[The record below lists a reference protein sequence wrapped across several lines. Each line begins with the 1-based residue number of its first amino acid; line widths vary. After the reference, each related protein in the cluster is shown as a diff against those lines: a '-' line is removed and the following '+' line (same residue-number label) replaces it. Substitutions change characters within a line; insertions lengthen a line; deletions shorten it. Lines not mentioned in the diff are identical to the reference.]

1 MLEVL
6 RYKRYRSMPWRNGLG
21 TTLEIAREPAQGEHF
36 AWRLSL
42 AGLDRDSSFSAYPG
56 YRRALVLV
64 DGSVLRLRFQ
74 GHGSAL
80 LGATKRGTRFEGA
93 WRTSCAL
100 PDGPCTDLSLIV
112 RAGSSAHGKCILREP
127 AVLEI
132 DRERQLDAPAGV
144 HVALFVLE
152 GSVGVSATNG
162 ARQRR
167 LHVHDTLLLRPGP
180 RRILTLRRIGQPVAK
195 LALLRWRAGAA
206 ARHQQPVSGAS
217 LRI

>member
-21 TTLEIAREPAQGEHF
+21 TTLEIAREPTDGEHF

-42 AGLDRDSSFSAYPG
+42 ARLDRPSSFSAYPG

-74 GHGSAL
+74 GRRSSQ
-80 LGATKRGTRFEGA
+80 LGPTKRATRFDGA

-100 PDGPCTDLSLIV
+100 PDGACTDLSLIV
-112 RAGSSAHGKCILREP
+112 RAGSSARGKCILREP
-127 AVLEI
+127 SVLEV
-132 DRERQLDAPAGV
+132 DPVTQLAAPGGV

-152 GSVGVSATNG
+152 GSVGVSEANG

-167 LHVHDTLLLRPGP
+167 LHVHDTLLLPPGP
-180 RRILTLRRIGQPVAK
+180 RRILTLRRIGQPVAR
-195 LALLRWRAGAA
+195 LALLRWRAGAS
-206 ARHQQPVSGAS
+206 RRP
-217 LRI
+217 